1 MSFYKAFE
9 SIFVK
14 SAQKNILLLS
24 ENIFDYIFISD
35 IKNFFKKE
43 EVLRDLN
50 EVPTSFFID
59 LPKFLSL
66 VFRELNYKTIKYFSP
81 STGITNLN
89 RNLEELINNKEEN
102 EPVEEQGYE
111 NEDDLLSE
119 ELENPGN
126 EIPPIA
132 VFINSIIEEIN
143 AYKNDLVNEKEKKRV
158 YIIDWGDL
166 LTQNGDQSVTSS
178 VLAGLIKTFIDNLEH
193 NVAGVKK
200 SNFKLI
206 FICKNKDNL
215 NNVIYNKNPE
225 INFISIAKPDSEER
239 KKIFEIILKDEFN
252 KNLTEPIK
260 VKTSQ
265 FDEVIS
271 LTNDLSFREIIQL
284 LKVSQISKFENFKS
298 LYTTIFF
305 NKKQSEWEKISP
317 SQLENFETT
326 ISKRVKG

>member
-14 SAQKNILLLS
+14 SAQKNFLLLS

-166 LTQNGDQSVTSS
+166 LTQNRDQSVTSS

-260 VKTSQ
+260 VK
-265 FDEVIS
+265 
-271 LTNDLSFREIIQL
+271 L
-284 LKVSQISKFENFKS
+284 LNLMKLFLLQMIYLLGKLFNF
-298 LYTTIFF
+298 
-305 NKKQSEWEKISP
+305 
-317 SQLENFETT
+317 
-326 ISKRVKG
+326 

>member
-132 VFINSIIEEIN
+132 VFINSIIEEVN

-166 LTQNGDQSVTSS
+166 LTQNDDQSVTSS

-271 LTNDLSFREIIQL
+271 LTNDLSFREI
-284 LKVSQISKFENFKS
+284 
-298 LYTTIFF
+298 
-305 NKKQSEWEKISP
+305 
-317 SQLENFETT
+317 
-326 ISKRVKG
+326 

>member
-132 VFINSIIEEIN
+132 VFINSIIEEVN

-178 VLAGLIKTFIDNLEH
+178 VLVGLIKTFIDNLEH

-206 FICKNKDNL
+206 FICKNKDDL

-225 INFISIAKPDSEER
+225 INFISIAKPDS
-239 KKIFEIILKDEFN
+239 
-252 KNLTEPIK
+252 
-260 VKTSQ
+260 
-265 FDEVIS
+265 
-271 LTNDLSFREIIQL
+271 
-284 LKVSQISKFENFKS
+284 
-298 LYTTIFF
+298 
-305 NKKQSEWEKISP
+305 
-317 SQLENFETT
+317 
-326 ISKRVKG
+326 